1 MHKSNFLRGAMIL
14 TLAGIVVKVLGGINR
29 ILLSRLLGG
38 EGIGLYQ
45 MAYPIYILFLSIAG
59 AGIPIAVSIMIA
71 EKMAKGETAEAGRV
85 FHIILAFMIPAAIG
99 FGLLLAASAELF
111 IHAGWV
117 RDTRALMPLLI
128 LSPALTLS
136 IIACCFRGYFQG
148 LQQMMPTAVSQM
160 ADQAVRVCA
169 MLVFAM
175 ALMSHGIP
183 AAATGAAA
191 GAVPGAAIG
200 LLIMLV
206 FFWRHIR
213 RQSVSGVVRDVTA
226 GSVIKR
232 LLALAIPVAAANM
245 LLPAVAGIDLF
256 IVPKQLE
263 SAGYTVH
270 EATALF
276 GYLSGMANGVIQLP
290 AILTMALATSL
301 VPAVSAAFSNGKHA
315 VIIQRVHT
323 VMRIANVI
331 TIPACCGLAVLAVP
345 ISRLLYAT
353 PAAGAAICVLSI
365 SVFLVGV
372 QQITGALLQGM
383 GRTVIPLVN
392 MAIGAGIKIFLSW
405 HLTAVPALGIVG
417 AAWATNAGLLA
428 AALLNLYFARRF
440 VAYRIQGG
448 QLARIAVAAVS
459 MAAAARGIYGLLY
472 AHMGGTEVTMLA
484 MVVGLVIYGI
494 GLWGTKAVTRQ
505 DLGAISFFRKT

>member
-1 MHKSNFLRGAMIL
+1 
-14 TLAGIVVKVLGGINR
+14 
-29 ILLSRLLGG
+29 
-38 EGIGLYQ
+38 
-45 MAYPIYILFLSIAG
+45 
-59 AGIPIAVSIMIA
+59 
-71 EKMAKGETAEAGRV
+71 
-85 FHIILAFMIPAAIG
+85 
-99 FGLLLAASAELF
+99 
-111 IHAGWV
+111 
-117 RDTRALMPLLI
+117 
-128 LSPALTLS
+128 
-136 IIACCFRGYFQG
+136 
-148 LQQMMPTAVSQM
+148 
-160 ADQAVRVCA
+160 
-169 MLVFAM
+169 
-175 ALMSHGIP
+175 
-183 AAATGAAA
+183 
-191 GAVPGAAIG
+191 
-200 LLIMLV
+200 
-206 FFWRHIR
+206 
-213 RQSVSGVVRDVTA
+213 
-226 GSVIKR
+226 
-232 LLALAIPVAAANM
+232 M

-301 VPAVSAAFSNGKHA
+301 VPAVSAAFSNGNHA

-459 MAAAARGIYGLLY
+459 MAVAARGIYGLLDAY
-472 AHMGGTEVTMLA
+472 MGGTEVTLLA